1 MRQKGKVSFWL
12 GVGGDQNTHH
22 MNNYW
27 MRLSMIASI
36 IKAKVCVVCK
46 MKLKGKVNDTK

>member
-1 MRQKGKVSFWL
+1 MRQTGNETWF
-12 GVGGDQNTHH
+12 GIGGNQNTHH

-36 IKAKVCVVCK
+36 IKAEVCVVCNI
-46 MKLKGKVNDTK
+46 KLKGKAYDPK